1 MVLHTEFVPIQ
12 LVVLADY
19 GGLVLNVTQ
28 MGILPAERQKGAMM
42 DLDSRSLVTGK
53 VCPSCQIKYSPDL
66 ERCPDDNSLLAVVR
80 RDPFIGK
87 LIADKYQIVEVLGMG
102 GFATVYKAEQKGLRR
117 SVAIKILHAE
127 FVDKPDKIRRFQHE
141 AESIS
146 TLVHPNVAAVYD
158 YGVLPEGQPYLAM
171 ELAPGTTLADILS
184 QQKRLESER
193 AIKIFLQACDGI
205 AAAHAIGLIHRDI
218 KPSNILLDKGE
229 DDIETVKIL
238 DFGLAKVVSDEEN
251 NREHLTM
258 TGEVLGTP
266 AYMSPE
272 QCTGGA
278 IDYRTDIYSFGCVMY
293 EVLSGR
299 LPIEGEN
306 SYEMMNKHINEA
318 PLSLSKSGVS
328 VPPRLV
334 KIVTKALEKDP
345 GDRFENFDDLKDALK
360 GLEPGLTA
368 ELKDILFTSSH
379 AKLSKRKRSLKK
391 KILLSFWSCV
401 LISLG
406 LVGLFIYELQINQQ
420 KQAIAEQFAKKIDR
434 IDCGIVSFEAP
445 ALYAPVSGADK
456 AILFR
461 VQSRINPGNFIDF
474 KHFTDSPSVEACA
487 NIQRRHHGF
496 YSQFTEVIPLT
507 KFDFGKDKQ
516 ISGLMTEFL
525 CTRESTRFRET
536 HAYWGSANS
545 IWKLKVCTE
554 DTKDS
559 KHKQICDTVFNTA
572 EYHPEAKFAKAVVE

>member
-1 MVLHTEFVPIQ
+1 
-12 LVVLADY
+12 
-19 GGLVLNVTQ
+19 
-28 MGILPAERQKGAMM
+28 M

-53 VCPSCQIKYSPDL
+53 VCPACNLKYSPEM

-171 ELAPGTTLADILS
+171 ELAPGTTLSSVLAES
-184 QQKRLESER
+184 KRFDSER
-193 AIKIFLQACDGI
+193 ALKIFLQACDGI
-205 AAAHAIGLIHRDI
+205 SAAHAMGLIHRDI
-218 KPSNILLDKGE
+218 KPSNILLDRAE
-229 DDIETVKIL
+229 DGSDTVKIL

-272 QCTGGA
+272 QCTGGP
-278 IDYRTDIYSFGCVMY
+278 IDFRTDIYSFGCVMY

-299 LPIEGEN
+299 LPIEGDN

-318 PLSLSKSGVS
+318 PLSLSKSGAA

-334 KIVTKALEKDP
+334 KIVNKALEKDP
-345 GDRFENFDDLKDALK
+345 ADRFESFDELKDALK
-360 GLEPGLTA
+360 GLQPGLTS
-368 ELKDILFTSSH
+368 ELKEILFSGSNNR
-379 AKLSKRKRSLKK
+379 LSKRKRSLKR
-391 KILLSFWSCV
+391 KILLSFWCSTLV
-401 LISLG
+401 ASG
-406 LVGLFIYELQINQQ
+406 FVGLLIYENHS
-420 KQAIAEQFAKKIDR
+420 KQLKQEIAARFGEKSER
-434 IDCGIVSFEAP
+434 IDCGVISFQSP
-445 ALYAPVSGADK
+445 ALYAPGSAADK
-456 AILFR
+456 AVLLR
-461 VQSRINPGNFIDF
+461 LQSRIDPGSYIEF
-474 KHFTDSPSVEACA
+474 KHFADSPSVEACA
-487 NIQRRHHGF
+487 KVQRRYHGTYKGF
-496 YSQFTEVIPLT
+496 VEVMPIS

-516 ISGLMTEFL
+516 IHGLNTEFL
-525 CTRESTRFRET
+525 CERLGTIYRER
-536 HAYWGSANS
+536 HAYWGEGNS
-545 IWKLKVCTE
+545 IWKLKVCTQE
-554 DTKDS
+554 TKDS
-559 KHKQICDTVFNTA
+559 KHEQVCDTAFNTA
-572 EYHPEAKFAKAVVE
+572 EYHPDKKFALPVLE

>member
-1 MVLHTEFVPIQ
+1 
-12 LVVLADY
+12 
-19 GGLVLNVTQ
+19 
-28 MGILPAERQKGAMM
+28 M

-53 VCPSCQIKYSPDL
+53 ICPACQIKYSPDM

-87 LIADKYQIVEVLGMG
+87 FIADKYQIVEVLGMG

-171 ELAPGTTLADILS
+171 ELAPGTTLADVLG
-184 QQKRLESER
+184 QNKRLESDR
-193 AIKIFLQACDGI
+193 AVQIFLQACDGI
-205 AAAHAIGLIHRDI
+205 AAAHAMGLIHRDI
-218 KPSNILLDKGE
+218 KPSNILLDRAE
-229 DDIETVKIL
+229 DGSDTVKIL

-272 QCTGGA
+272 QCTGGP
-278 IDYRTDIYSFGCVMY
+278 IDFRTDIYSFGCVMY
-293 EVLSGR
+293 EVLSGN
-299 LPIEGEN
+299 LPIVGEN

-318 PLSLSKSGVS
+318 PLSLSKSGAT

-334 KIVTKALEKDP
+334 KIVTKTLEKDP
-345 GDRFENFDDLKDALK
+345 GDRFESFDDLKDALK
-360 GLEPGLTA
+360 GLEPGITA
-368 ELKDILFTSSH
+368 ELKDILFSGSK
-379 AKLSKRKRSLKK
+379 AKLSKRKRSLRKR
-391 KILLSFWSCV
+391 ILLSFWSCV
-401 LISLG
+401 LFLFGISG
-406 LVGLFIYELQINQQ
+406 LLIYELQVNHQ
-420 KQAIAEQFAKKIDR
+420 KMVIADLFAKKIER
-434 IDCGIVSFEAP
+434 IDCGVVSFESP
-445 ALYAPVSGADK
+445 ALYAPVNGADK

-461 VQSRINPGNFIDF
+461 VQSRIDSGNFIDF

-487 NIQRRHHGF
+487 AAQHRFHAT
-496 YSQFTEVIPLT
+496 YSRFAETIPLRQ
-507 KFDFGKDKQ
+507 FDFGKDHQ
-516 ISGLMTEFL
+516 IHGLMTEFL
-525 CTRESTRFRET
+525 CERDGSMYRER
-536 HAYWGSANS
+536 HAYWGGPSS
-545 IWKLKVCTE
+545 IWKLKVCTQE
-554 DTKDS
+554 VKDS
-559 KHKQICDTVFNTA
+559 KHLQVCDTVFNTA
-572 EYHPEAKFAKAVVE
+572 EYFPDAKLVRPIVEPASK